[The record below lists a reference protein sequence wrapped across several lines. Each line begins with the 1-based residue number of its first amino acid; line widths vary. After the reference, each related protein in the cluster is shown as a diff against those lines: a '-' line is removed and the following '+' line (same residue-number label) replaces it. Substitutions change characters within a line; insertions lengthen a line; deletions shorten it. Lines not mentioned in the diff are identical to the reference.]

1 VSEARAARFK
11 RLEPL
16 LDRAFELEG
25 EARERF
31 LLLCADI
38 YPDLVADLRR
48 ALDPDNRV
56 LPDLGAVAASAS
68 AAPATDRR
76 GLILG
81 NWRLV
86 ERLGRGGMGS
96 VYRAERLLPAGLQ
109 AAVKLLRIE
118 DAVANAADTEGS
130 RAGARRDLFE
140 RERALLARLDHPG
153 IARLIDG
160 GNRRDAPPFLVLE
173 LAPGLDLDDWLEQL
187 QPDLPRRLAVLLQ
200 IAEAVA
206 YAHSCGVLHR
216 DLKPSNVRVDA
227 RDRSKL
233 LDFGIGKSLDA
244 TPGATRLH
252 ALTPDWAAPE
262 QLLGEPTSTVTDVHA
277 LGALLYL
284 MLTGAPPHPPF
295 AGDWVA
301 LREGA
306 AARRAPPP
314 SRATLHAPDTPIR
327 FARAPGALDALALRA
342 LESEP
347 AHRHR
352 SAAAFAAEL
361 RACLAR
367 EG

>member
-38 YPDLVADLRR
+38 YPDLVSDLRR
-48 ALDPDNRV
+48 ALAPDAAL
-56 LPDLGAVAASAS
+56 LPDIGAVAASAS
-68 AAPATDRR
+68 TAPATDRR
-76 GLILG
+76 GLVLG
-81 NWRLV
+81 NWRLL

-109 AAVKLLRIE
+109 AAVKMLRIE
-118 DAVANAADTEGS
+118 DAVATAADTDGGRS
-130 RAGARRDLFE
+130 AARRDLFE

-160 GNRRDAPPFLVLE
+160 GNQRDAPPFLVLE
-173 LAPGLDLDDWLEQL
+173 LAPGLDLDDWLEQVM
-187 QPDLPRRLAVLLQ
+187 PDLPRRLAVLLQ

-216 DLKPSNVRVDA
+216 DLKPSNVRVDVH
-227 RDRSKL
+227 DRSKL

-244 TPGATRLH
+244 TPGATRIH

-262 QLLGEPTSTVTDVHA
+262 QLLGRPTATGTDVYA

-284 MLTGAPPHPPF
+284 MLTGRGPHPAF
-295 AGDWVA
+295 DGDWSTLCETCAV
-301 LREGA
+301 RV
-306 AARRAPPP
+306 PVPP
-314 SRATLHAPDTPIR
+314 SRADLHAPDTPIR
-327 FARAPGALDALALRA
+327 FARAPGGLDSLALAA
-342 LESEP
+342 LAPDP
-347 AHRHR
+347 AQRPR
-352 SAAAFAAEL
+352 SAAAFAAAL
-361 RACLAR
+361 RTCLER
-367 EG
+367 EA